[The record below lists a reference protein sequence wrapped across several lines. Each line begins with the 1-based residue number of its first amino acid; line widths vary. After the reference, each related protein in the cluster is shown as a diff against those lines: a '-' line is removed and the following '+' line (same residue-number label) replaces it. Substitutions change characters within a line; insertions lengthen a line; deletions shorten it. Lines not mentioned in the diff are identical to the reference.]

1 MPVICNYASDN
12 EYKLGACRGSSSSSS
27 SEYATSG
34 SETTTGGGSNM
45 EIKIENKTAA
55 FCGKLWQ
62 EWSLSLRVGQS
73 HACNNCNH
81 LLQGVISH

>member
-12 EYKLGACRGSSSSSS
+12 EYKLGACRGSSSS
-27 SEYATSG
+27 ECATSG

-62 EWSLSLRVGQS
+62 EWSLRVGQS
-73 HACNNCNH
+73 RACMQQ
-81 LLQGVISH
+81 LQPLAAGRN